1 METTRSLCFGCV
13 VVVIGLFGVLVSMIK
28 IFQFIR
34 ARSALKG
41 LFIFSMSIMFT
52 CSVLAETGDSVNVG
66 KFSSGELKGW
76 DRKSFNGKTSYAF
89 VQLNNTTVLKA
100 DSSAS
105 ASGIVKEITVDIR
118 KYPYL
123 TWRWRVSNR
132 LDQMNEKKKSG
143 DDYAARIYIIV
154 SGGLFFWNTKAIN
167 YVWSS
172 NLPKGES
179 WPNAFAGNKAQ
190 MYAVRS
196 SNDQLDTWYEEK
208 RNVYEDFRTLF
219 GSEIRYIHAVALMTD
234 TDNSEG
240 KVVSYYGDITFSQ
253 K

>member
-1 METTRSLCFGCV
+1 
-13 VVVIGLFGVLVSMIK
+13 MIQ

-34 ARSALKG
+34 ARFTLKG
-41 LFIFSMSIMFT
+41 MFIFLLSIMFT
-52 CSVLAETGDSVNVG
+52 YSVLADTGGSIAVG
-66 KFSSGELKGW
+66 KFSNGELEGW
-76 DRKSFNGKTSYAF
+76 DENNFTGKTSYVF
-89 VQLNNTTVLKA
+89 VQLDDTTVLKA
-100 DSSAS
+100 NSRAS
-105 ASGIVKEITVDIR
+105 ASGLVKEITVDIR

-123 TWRWRVSNR
+123 TWRWRISNR

-172 NLPKGES
+172 NLPKGEF

-190 MYAVRS
+190 MYAVRTS
-196 SNDQLDTWYEEK
+196 SDQLNTWYEEK

-219 GSEIRYIHAVALMTD
+219 GSEIRHIHAIALMTD

-240 KVVSYYGDITFSQ
+240 KVISYYGDITFSQ

>member
-1 METTRSLCFGCV
+1 MAV
-13 VVVIGLFGVLVSMIK
+13 VAIGLFGILDETTAMMTIIQIMRSRATLIRGG
-28 IFQFIR
+28 IFCLSAMFI
-34 ARSALKG
+34 
-41 LFIFSMSIMFT
+41 
-52 CSVLAETGDSVNVG
+52 CSVLAETGDSINVG
-66 KFSSGELKGW
+66 KFSSGELEGW
-76 DRKSFNGKTSYAF
+76 NAKIFNGKTNYVF
-89 VQLNNTTVLKA
+89 VQLDDTNVLKA
-100 DSSAS
+100 DSRAS

-179 WPNAFAGNKAQ
+179 WPNAYAGNKAQ

-208 RNVYEDFRTLF
+208 RNVYEDFRALF

>member
-1 METTRSLCFGCV
+1 MAVVAISLFGILAETTA
-13 VVVIGLFGVLVSMIK
+13 MMK
-28 IFQFIR
+28 IFQNIGSR
-34 ARSALKG
+34 ATLKKGVIFWLLAL
-41 LFIFSMSIMFT
+41 IT
-52 CSVLAETGDSVNVG
+52 CSVLAETGDSISVG
-66 KFSSGELKGW
+66 KFSKGELEDW
-76 DRKSFNGKTSYAF
+76 DEKRFNGKTSYVL
-89 VQLNNTTVLKA
+89 VQLDDTIVLKA
-100 DSSAS
+100 DSRAR
-105 ASGIVKEITVDIR
+105 ASGLVKEITVDIR

-132 LDQMNEKKKSG
+132 LDKMDEKKKSG

-154 SGGLFFWNTKAIN
+154 SGGLFFWNTKVIN

-172 NLPKGES
+172 NLAKGES

-208 RNVYEDFRTLF
+208 RNVYADFRTLF

-240 KVVSYYGDITFSQ
+240 KAVSYYGDITFSQ